1 MRPAK
6 IFSIGLLLPA
16 TLLLH
21 QSLSAGGR
29 HLTPAPAGDQ
39 NVSFICSA
47 TDANGVPLREL
58 TIGQV
63 SITDGTR
70 PAQMVSVQDASN
82 LPIDLGIVL
91 LASKP
96 KFDQEQAAAV
106 ELAQKLMRPGKDKVF
121 VITANGDK
129 SWSTPNIPWMTDPAA
144 VATVVRGL
152 DKTTG
157 LPDPFNYSLA
167 TDSVGIKRNSVQTY
181 SAADGFSVF
190 DVIWLMMKND
200 PRPAQRAVVIFRQ
213 PLAHGPGLAATK
225 SDTSSNQA
233 GMMMGGGTGQTEG
246 MSRDGQQVATTS
258 EATHTRVIA
267 TAQTMGVSF
276 FTIGLEDTVPQAQT
290 ASANIKRDYMAMHD
304 GNTVSARQYD
314 EDMDRQRELQ
324 YTTGRSNV
332 ERIADETGGR
342 PMWTNKKN
350 YSDAIASIVSELSSR
365 YIVSFAPAGGSD
377 AGSLR
382 LMKVQVSG
390 AGHVSAPRAYVS
402 PGGN

>member
-1 MRPAK
+1 MRPAR
-6 IFSIGLLLPA
+6 ICSIGLLLA
-16 TLLLH
+16 TVLLQ
-21 QSLSAGGR
+21 QSLTAGNR
-29 HLTPAPAGDQ
+29 HLTPTPSGDQ
-39 NVSFICSA
+39 NASFICSA

-58 TIGQV
+58 TVGQV
-63 SITDGTR
+63 SITDSTR
-70 PAQMVSVQDASN
+70 PAQTVSVQDASN
-82 LPIDLGIVL
+82 LPVDLGIVL

-106 ELAQKLMRPGKDKVF
+106 ELAQKLMKPGKDKVF

-144 VATVVRGL
+144 VATTVRGL
-152 DKTTG
+152 DKSTG
-157 LPDPFNYSLA
+157 LPDPFNYIFA

-181 SAADGFSVF
+181 SAAEGFSVF

-213 PLAHGPGLAATK
+213 PLAHGPGIATTK

-233 GMMMGGGTGQTEG
+233 GMMMGGGVGQTEG
-246 MSRDGQQVATTS
+246 ISRNGQQVATTS

-276 FTIGLEDTVPQAQT
+276 FTIGLEDSVPQAQT
-290 ASANIKRDYMAMHD
+290 ASATIKRDYMAMHD
-304 GNTVSARQYD
+304 GNTVNARQYD

-350 YSDAIASIVSELSSR
+350 YSDAIASIVSELTSR
-365 YIVSFAPAGGSD
+365 YVVTFAPAESSA

-382 LMKVQVSG
+382 PMKVQVSG
-390 AGHVSAPRAYVS
+390 AAHVSAPRAYVS